1 MPRGGARIGAG
12 RKSIAEEEKTRE
24 KAKAAII
31 AKHQTLEKGL
41 ESLLS
46 SGEPSLIKFVYEHAL
61 GKPSDDIDI
70 TTNGKDISSKEII
83 YRDYAKPG
91 V

>member
-1 MPRGGARIGAG
+1 MAHGGARKGAG
-12 RKSIAEEEKTRE
+12 RKSIAEEERTRE

-31 AKHQTLEKGL
+31 AKHETIEKGL

-61 GKPSDDIDI
+61 GKPTDEVDVTSGGEKVVI
-70 TTNGKDISSKEII
+70 TFKDAE
-83 YRDYAKPG
+83 
-91 V
+91 